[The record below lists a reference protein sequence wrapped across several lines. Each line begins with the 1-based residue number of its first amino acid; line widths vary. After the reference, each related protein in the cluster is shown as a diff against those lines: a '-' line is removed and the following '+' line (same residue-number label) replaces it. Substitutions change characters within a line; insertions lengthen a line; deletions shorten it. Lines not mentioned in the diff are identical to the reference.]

1 PATPKP
7 PATGSR
13 PKMKTGHLTAAAG
26 QPAVE
31 TALPTPALS
40 ALPAAPAALAAP
52 SAPRMSEGSFSL
64 SAASAPEPEPRPG
77 RTSRPAR
84 AESADSTLEERLER
98 LEKMVESLMARGYA
112 TPKPYHLKQSADTV
126 GPIDRKE
133 IAEIEARHQAE
144 MAWKH
149 ELDAK

>member
-13 PKMKTGHLTAAAG
+13 PKMKTGHSTAAAG

-77 RTSRPAR
+77 RQSRPAR

-98 LEKMVESLMARGYA
+98 LEKMVESIMARGYA
-112 TPKPYHLKQSADTV
+112 PPNPYPMKPSADKV
-126 GPIDRKE
+126 GQIERRAIANIATLRK
-133 IAEIEARHQAE
+133 RDAE
-144 MAWKH
+144 MA
-149 ELDAK
+149 